1 MSSSSTTTDPNH
13 KRNQTIRAQSIRSFM
28 AKFGMTQHEA
38 TATVDSEMAR
48 LYAPNPWEVANR
60 CGFPTHT
67 PEARCEERKE
77 EVSVRWGG
85 GESRADVGLGEGC
98 CSRELG

>member
-1 MSSSSTTTDPNH
+1 
-13 KRNQTIRAQSIRSFM
+13 
-28 AKFGMTQHEA
+28 MTQHEA

-48 LYAPNPWEVANR
+48 LYAPNLWEVTNR

-67 PEARCEERKE
+67 PEARCKESKE

-85 GESRADVGLGEGC
+85 EDGRADVGLGEGC
-98 CSRELG
+98 CGPELG